1 MSSNASPSIPSTESR
16 SYYRGASTYSRT
28 WKPTRRLSGDFTPS
42 SAWPHLEEFVES
54 GGNIQIGPIA
64 PIKCAAVAADPHGMI
79 AALVRRNG
87 ESFND
92 LIHRLDH
99 AVDMAMNHDA
109 PTDEIN
115 KR

>member
-1 MSSNASPSIPSTESR
+1 MARRPTAAP
-16 SYYRGASTYSRT
+16 G
-28 WKPTRRLSGDFTPS
+28 KPARRLTGDFTPS
-42 SAWPHLEEFVES
+42 SAWPNIEEFVES
-54 GGNIQIGPIA
+54 GGNIHIGPIA
-64 PIKCAAVAADPHGMI
+64 PIACAAVAADPHGMI
-79 AALVRRNG
+79 AALVRHKG

-92 LIHRLDH
+92 LLLRLDH

>member
-1 MSSNASPSIPSTESR
+1 
-16 SYYRGASTYSRT
+16 
-28 WKPTRRLSGDFTPS
+28 
-42 SAWPHLEEFVES
+42 VES

-64 PIKCAAVAADPHGMI
+64 PIECAAVAADPHGMI
-79 AALVRRNG
+79 AALVRRKG

-92 LIHRLDH
+92 LVLRLDH

-109 PTDEIN
+109 STDEIN

>member
-1 MSSNASPSIPSTESR
+1 VARRPAARSS
-16 SYYRGASTYSRT
+16 
-28 WKPTRRLSGDFTPS
+28 KPTRRLSGAFTPT
-42 SAWPHLEEFVES
+42 SAWPHIEEFVES
-54 GGNIQIGPIA
+54 GGNIEIGRIA
-64 PIKCAAVAADPHGMI
+64 PVECAAVASDPHGMI

-92 LIHRLDH
+92 LVHRLDH

>member
-1 MSSNASPSIPSTESR
+1 MAHRPTAGP
-16 SYYRGASTYSRT
+16 G
-28 WKPTRRLSGDFTPS
+28 KPTRRLSEEFTPS
-42 SAWPHLEEFVES
+42 SAWPHIEEFVEA
-54 GGNIQIGPIA
+54 GGNIHIGPIA

-92 LIHRLDH
+92 LVHRLDH

-109 PTDEIN
+109 PIDEIN

>member
-1 MSSNASPSIPSTESR
+1 
-16 SYYRGASTYSRT
+16 
-28 WKPTRRLSGDFTPS
+28 
-42 SAWPHLEEFVES
+42 
-54 GGNIQIGPIA
+54 
-64 PIKCAAVAADPHGMI
+64 MI

-92 LIHRLDH
+92 SVLRLNH
-99 AVDMAMNHDA
+99 AVNMAVNHDA

>member
-1 MSSNASPSIPSTESR
+1 VARRPTTGP
-16 SYYRGASTYSRT
+16 G
-28 WKPTRRLSGDFTPS
+28 KPTRGLSGKFTPS
-42 SAWPHLEEFVES
+42 SAWPHIEEFVES
-54 GGNIQIGPIA
+54 GGNIQIGRIA

-115 KR
+115 NR

>member
-1 MSSNASPSIPSTESR
+1 VLKELLRAPGIHPSCKKTLTEV
-16 SYYRGASTYSRT
+16 
-28 WKPTRRLSGDFTPS
+28 F
-42 SAWPHLEEFVES
+42 E
-54 GGNIQIGPIA
+54 
-64 PIKCAAVAADPHGMI
+64 CAAVAADPHGMI

-92 LIHRLDH
+92 SVLRLNH
-99 AVDMAMNHDA
+99 AVNMAVNHDA

>member
-1 MSSNASPSIPSTESR
+1 
-16 SYYRGASTYSRT
+16 
-28 WKPTRRLSGDFTPS
+28 
-42 SAWPHLEEFVES
+42 
-54 GGNIQIGPIA
+54 
-64 PIKCAAVAADPHGMI
+64 MI
-79 AALVRRNG
+79 AALVRRKG

-92 LIHRLDH
+92 LVMRLDH

>member
-1 MSSNASPSIPSTESR
+1 MARRPTAGP
-16 SYYRGASTYSRT
+16 G
-28 WKPTRRLSGDFTPS
+28 KPTRRLSADFAPS
-42 SAWPHLEEFVES
+42 SAWPHIEEFVES

-64 PIKCAAVAADPHGMI
+64 PIECAAVAADPHGMI
-79 AALVRRNG
+79 AALVRRKG

-92 LIHRLDH
+92 LVLRLDH